1 MSGGHWNYSQCSL
14 GYEMFPGSDVSYGL
28 GQYEYDRSIKE
39 ARKNNPMCDKQ
50 LSELVFD
57 VLCLIYSADWCI
69 SGDTGEDTYREDV
82 QFFKNKWLKQS
93 PDDSIRIEIDKSIA
107 EAKEELYAAFGLKE
121 EATE

>member
-1 MSGGHWNYSQCSL
+1 M
-14 GYEMFPGSDVSYGL
+14 
-28 GQYEYDRSIKE
+28 R
-39 ARKNNPMCDKQ
+39 DKQ

-93 PDDSIRIEIDKSIA
+93 PDDSIRIEIDKSVE
-107 EAKEELYAAFGLKE
+107 EAKEELYAAFGVKQ

>member
-39 ARKNNPMCDKQ
+39 ARKNNPMHDKQ

-93 PDDSIRIEIDKSIA
+93 PDDSIKAEIDKSIE
-107 EAKEELYAAFGLKE
+107 EAKEELYTAFALWK
-121 EATE
+121 